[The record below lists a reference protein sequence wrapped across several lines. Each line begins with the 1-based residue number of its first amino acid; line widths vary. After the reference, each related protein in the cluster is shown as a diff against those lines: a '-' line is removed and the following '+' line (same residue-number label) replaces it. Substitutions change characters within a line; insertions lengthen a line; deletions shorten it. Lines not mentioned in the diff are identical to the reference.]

1 MTMEETIVFTT
12 WDEPMADMAVG
23 LLEAEGISA
32 RKRTVVAR
40 SVHPFSVD
48 GLGEIQICVPEE
60 EAEIALDIIA
70 ARFSER
76 GITPEDIS
84 EADI

>member
-1 MTMEETIVFTT
+1 MDEVTIFTT

-32 RKRTVVAR
+32 RKRTDVAR

-48 GLGEIQICVPEE
+48 GLGKIEICVPEE
-60 EAEIALDIIA
+60 EAERALDIIA
-70 ARFSER
+70 ARFSEQ

-84 EADI
+84 EIDG